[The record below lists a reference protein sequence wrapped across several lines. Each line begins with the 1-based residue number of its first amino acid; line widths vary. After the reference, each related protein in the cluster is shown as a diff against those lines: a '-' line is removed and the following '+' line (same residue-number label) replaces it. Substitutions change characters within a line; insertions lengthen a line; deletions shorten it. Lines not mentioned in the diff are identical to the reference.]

1 MGDPIDPAGLYGKNL
16 DASYFTD
23 TDDLAKHL
31 TDRHAS
37 DKLQNSTYL
46 DAICGRQFDD
56 RGLQVD

>member
-37 DKLQNSTYL
+37 DKIAELHLFGCDLWPT
-46 DAICGRQFDD
+46 I
-56 RGLQVD
+56 